1 MLTDEQGEVL
11 SYLANT
17 RGERQQADITEMAP
31 GRNIADAARA
41 LVVQCPGWYM
51 STLDPLL
58 AGAVRASGSTPT
70 RHVHVMVAPTRPNPK
85 SNEPAI
91 PASLEIAFRDFA
103 EFDWADIL
111 PSWKA
116 AYAPGHPDYQAG
128 DDEDLIEAE
137 LRPYVEHEALGP
149 VHRST
154 TLAVVEGRVVGAIVI
169 SLRPEPVPFGG
180 PWITEVWRD
189 PSSPL
194 RGLGAALVERALTML
209 WADGFAALGLAVTD
223 GNPAG
228 HVYERLGFEPSLE
241 SWTYLLPD

>member
-1 MLTDEQGEVL
+1 MLTDEHGEVL

-41 LVVQCPGWYM
+41 LAVQCPGWYM

-58 AGAVRASGSTPT
+58 AAAVRAIGSTPT
-70 RHVHVMVAPTRPNPK
+70 RHVHMMVARTRPNPK

-116 AYAPGHPDYQAG
+116 AYAPGHPDYEPG

-209 WADGFAALGLAVTD
+209 WADGFETLGLAVTD
-223 GNPAG
+223 GNPAR